1 MSTDGLLDHPSVDRN
16 WASVFHE
23 LLLASNQCLACQL
36 PGVRYMLSLTLNVP
50 TPRSIYVYTCCA
62 VHLKKNR
69 SQTSSLYR
77 MGWSHKS
84 LSSNDAT
91 LTSVDRKYIRL
102 QLLIVRQYN
111 AQTRQHI
118 LETVK
123 KYLRIKRSH
132 GKDMLDIRTVDA
144 RHDCSSASHAILR
157 EKVIADYSHE
167 STYNYLL
174 VQKK

>member
-23 LLLASNQCLACQL
+23 LLLGSNQCLACQIFAIIN
-36 PGVRYMLSLTLNVP
+36 TILNVP
-50 TPRSIYVYTCCA
+50 TPRSIYVYTCYS
-62 VHLKKNR
+62 VYLKKNR

-77 MGWSHKS
+77 MGWSQKS
-84 LSSNDAT
+84 NSSNDAT
-91 LTSVDRKYIRL
+91 LISADRKYIRL
-102 QLLIVRQYN
+102 QLLIVRLYN
-111 AQTRQHI
+111 AQNRQHN

-123 KYLRIKRSH
+123 KYLKIKPSH
-132 GKDMLDIRTVDA
+132 GKDMLNVRTVDA

-157 EKVIADYSHE
+157 EKVIADYSHK

-174 VQKK
+174 VQQK